1 MWSVSRHPPRDGL
14 RVGGVTVVAN
24 LIPLVGVLTLGWDVH
39 TLLVLYWIE
48 GLTTVVLAAVKA
60 LFAER
65 GSPGV
70 GAVEPLHELR
80 EKRGGW
86 RPLPGLPQ
94 IYPRNVPFAASILGG
109 CAVAILPLSALYWAT
124 TDAVVQPSLGLLA
137 AVAAL
142 VTTQVAD
149 LATDYP
155 AKEAYTE
162 VSAKEVLREPALL
175 GLVVFVLGLVA
186 VAGDRTASIVLL
198 GGVVAVKTAVSV
210 SRMVADQTD
219 LPVPSVLDSVVDDDL
234 VDPLPVVETPDGPVR
249 ERITVAPTPVLLGS
263 LPLVA
268 LGFLHRSTFAVLAGL
283 AFAVLAGGPIWF
295 VPAVMFFVAVAGVR
309 IGSYYLRYGTIEY
322 RRYDRHLVAYDTAL
336 GAAQW
341 SVPVASAT
349 FSVRNAV
356 PDRLLGTGTLEISG
370 AQPGDRDVQ
379 FGPVA
384 DLDDAVATLDLPVA
398 DTRRP
403 ERDVAVIVAA
413 SLLALSFLAVPVGLA
428 FSPQVDNPQLVGLA
442 VALGPFFLLP
452 VGLLCWA
459 ALSRI

>member
-1 MWSVSRHPPRDGL
+1 M
-14 RVGGVTVVAN
+14 A
-24 LIPLVGVLTLGWDVH
+24 PLVGVLTLGWDVH
-39 TLLVLYWIE
+39 ALLALYWVE

-60 LFAER
+60 LFAKR

-94 IYPRNVPFAASILGG
+94 VYPRNIPFAASILGV
-109 CAVAILPLSALYWAT
+109 CAVTVLPLSVLYWAT
-124 TDAVVQPSLGLLA
+124 TDAVVRPSLGLLA
-137 AVAAL
+137 GVAAL
-142 VTTQVAD
+142 VTAQVTD
-149 LATDYP
+149 LSTDYF
-155 AKEAYTE
+155 AREEYTE

-175 GLVVFVLGLVA
+175 GIVVFVLGLVA
-186 VAGDRTASIVLL
+186 VASDETAGLVLL

-210 SRMVADQTD
+210 SRMVAGQTD
-219 LPVPSVLDSVVDDDL
+219 LPVSSVFDDLADDL
-234 VDPLPVVETPDGPVR
+234 VEPLPVVETPDGPVR
-249 ERITVAPTPVLLGS
+249 ERVAVAPMPVLLGS

-268 LGFLHRSTFAVLAGL
+268 LGFLHRSTFVILAGL
-283 AFAVLAGGPIWF
+283 VFAVLAGGPVWL
-295 VPAVMFFVAVAGVR
+295 VPAVVFFLAVAGVR

-322 RRYDRHLVAYDTAL
+322 RRYDQHLVAYDTAL

-356 PDRLLGTGTLEISG
+356 PDRLLGTGTVEISS
-370 AQPGDRDVQ
+370 AQPGDRNVQ

-384 DLDDAVATLDLPVA
+384 DLDDVVATLDLPVA

-428 FSPQVDNPQLVGLA
+428 FSPQVDNAQLVGLA
-442 VALGPFFLLP
+442 VAFGPFFLFP

-459 ALSRI
+459 ALRRI